1 MFCKFCGK
9 SIDDDSVFCSYC
21 GKKLIK
27 ESTITDS
34 ISKIESNEEVD
45 TTTKIKSNE
54 ETDTSQENDIEN
66 SNPDKKFLSFLLLG
80 FVIFVFI
87 AGLLFYLS
95 TSGCSEDKGI
105 TTRDITSNDY
115 SLSAYQEAASYRIT
129 ITPRV
134 DIDTCNVE
142 LNIYDDN
149 GKRIYANTLTK
160 SNLKEDSSY
169 SFSFDYG
176 LNTAFSGDKIRYK
189 VTGTCS
195 KFD

>member
-9 SIDDDSVFCSYC
+9 NIDDDSVFCSYC

-45 TTTKIKSNE
+45 T
-54 ETDTSQENDIEN
+54 SQENDIEN

-80 FVIFVFI
+80 LVIFVFI
-87 AGLLFYLS
+87 AGLLFSLS

-142 LNIYDDN
+142 LKIYDDN
-149 GKRIYANTLTK
+149 GKQIYANTLTK

-195 KFD
+195 RFD

>member
-1 MFCKFCGK
+1 MFF
-9 SIDDDSVFCSYC
+9 
-21 GKKLIK
+21 
-27 ESTITDS
+27 
-34 ISKIESNEEVD
+34 
-45 TTTKIKSNE
+45 
-54 ETDTSQENDIEN
+54 
-66 SNPDKKFLSFLLLG
+66 
-80 FVIFVFI
+80 IFV
-87 AGLLFYLS
+87 AGLLFSLS

-105 TTRDITSNDY
+105 TTRDITKNDY
-115 SLSAYQEAASYRIT
+115 SISTYQEAASYRIT

-149 GKRIYANTLTK
+149 GKQIYANTLTK